1 MKCIIVIF
9 LKDNKLLS
17 HMDHMNEQ
25 INSKNQKVHFYDQT
39 RKMIFHLVSK
49 KGKNKDNSST
59 QITCLENF
67 LLVII
72 VNKPEN

>member
-1 MKCIIVIF
+1 MDQISEHINYSN
-9 LKDNKLLS
+9 NKNHS
-17 HMDHMNEQ
+17 C
-25 INSKNQKVHFYDQT
+25 DQM
-39 RKMIFHLVSK
+39 RKMIVNLDSK